1 MEFLPNEVVT
11 ELKEYVFFKP
21 NNKEELQEAVNLWYT
36 NKNEALN
43 KYGHISIW
51 DTSLIT
57 DMSELFYER
66 YYFNDD
72 ISKWDVSK
80 VKDMNKMFYFC
91 ENFNQSVND
100 WDVL

>member
-21 NNKEELQEAVNLWYT
+21 NNKEELQEAIDLWYK

-57 DMSELFYER
+57 DMSELFNNKTT
-66 YYFNDD
+66 FNSD
-72 ISKWDVSK
+72 IVIG
-80 VKDMNKMFYFC
+80 MYLM
-91 ENFNQSVND
+91 
-100 WDVL
+100 